1 MFLVNKKQQWKG
13 HKNFS
18 STNTSSHKTYRPN
31 LAFFFKITL
40 LSSKTRGPF
49 RIKKIKWKKPNKQ
62 KGNYINMIT
71 SNVALLP
78 ASFKFAIRE
87 QQALIM
93 FTYISASVLMWLDMK
108 RSISTAALFLEFH
121 FQSSIK
127 SVSCLFE
134 DDSVERQHSNA
145 FLCSPFSVPPT
156 HNLQTRHFVGWYCR
170 WLWPHYRQPLENC
183 GIVSSQLAIPGFPFG
198 VILAW
203 KSSLL
208 SHSSSTVSSPTS
220 S

>member
-1 MFLVNKKQQWKG
+1 
-13 HKNFS
+13 
-18 STNTSSHKTYRPN
+18 
-31 LAFFFKITL
+31 
-40 LSSKTRGPF
+40 
-49 RIKKIKWKKPNKQ
+49 
-62 KGNYINMIT
+62 MIT

-78 ASFKFAIRE
+78 ASFKFVIRK

-156 HNLQTRHFVGWYCR
+156 HNLQTLC
-170 WLWPHYRQPLENC
+170 
-183 GIVSSQLAIPGFPFG
+183 G
-198 VILAW
+198 VILPLIVASLSTTLRELW
-203 KSSLL
+203 HCELTAGNPWLSFRGNSGMKKLTSFSFFFYRFFPHFLIVISRSVSISVNNSTFDFLFGFHNLHSLL
-208 SHSSSTVSSPTS
+208 ALLQVDD
-220 S
+220 